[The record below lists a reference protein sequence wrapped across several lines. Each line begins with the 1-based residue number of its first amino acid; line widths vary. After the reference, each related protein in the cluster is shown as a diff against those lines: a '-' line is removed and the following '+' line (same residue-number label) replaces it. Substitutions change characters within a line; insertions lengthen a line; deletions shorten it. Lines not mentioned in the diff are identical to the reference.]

1 MKRAFFFILLVSL
14 GNLIVVIAQSPYY
27 NQEIENKISKII
39 EKLTLEE
46 KIGQMCQLT
55 VDMVT
60 DSKTKCSLDEALL
73 DTVIG
78 KYKVGSLLNVV
89 YGVAQKKEV
98 WADVIEQIQKKS
110 MKELGIPCIYGVD
123 EIHGASYT
131 QDAIYFPQGIN
142 MAATFNRDLVRR
154 CAEITAYE
162 TRASS
167 VAWTFAPVMD
177 LGRDARW
184 ARMWESYGED
194 SYLNAE
200 MGTQAVLGLQGENP
214 NQIDEYHIAA
224 CIKHYMGYGVPITGK
239 DRTPSSIM
247 EKDMREKY
255 FAPFLQTVRHG
266 ALTLMPNSSTN
277 SGIPFHANKKY
288 LTDWLKDDLQ
298 WDGVI
303 ISDWGDIYHLYDRDR
318 IAATKKEAIK
328 MAINA
333 GVDMSMVASEFSFC
347 IYLKELV
354 EEGEIP
360 MSRIDDA
367 VRRIL
372 RLKFRLGLFEHPYWN
387 IEKYNKFDSKKFA
400 QVALYAAEE
409 SEILLKNEDNILPLA
424 NGTKILVTGP
434 NSNSMR
440 CLNGGWSYS
449 WQGDRTDE
457 FAGRYNTIYEAISL
471 KYGAQ
476 NVTYEPGIMYMP
488 FKDDNWWEENIP
500 EIEKAVQAAKDVDV
514 IIACIGENSYC
525 ETPGNLE
532 DLNLS
537 KNQKQLIKELYA
549 TGKPIVLILNQG
561 RPRIIQDIEPLAK
574 AVVHIMLPGNYGG
587 DALANLLSGE
597 SNFSGRLPFTYP
609 RYINSLVTYD
619 YKPCEKMN
627 TMPGVYNYSA
637 EVNVLW
643 PFGFGLSYTNYQY
656 SNFRVNKSRFTAT
669 DELTF
674 TIDITNVGSKKGT
687 ESILLYSTDLIA
699 TVSPDVKR
707 LRDFAK
713 IELNPGE
720 TKTVSFELNASKLA
734 FVGHDNR
741 WRLEKGDFQ
750 MMCGSESLF
759 IQCTENKIW
768 EAPNI
773 N

>member
-1 MKRAFFFILLVSL
+1 MKRVLFFILLISL
-14 GNLIVVIAQSPYY
+14 ENLIIVSAQSAFY
-27 NQEIENKISKII
+27 NQETENKISKIL
-39 EKLTLEE
+39 ERLTLDE

-55 VDMVT
+55 VDMVKN
-60 DSKTKCSLDEALL
+60 SKTNCSLDEAML

-154 CAEITAYE
+154 GAEITAYE

-200 MGTQAVLGLQGENP
+200 MGTQAVLGLQGEDP
-214 NQIDEYHIAA
+214 NHVDQYHIAA
-224 CIKHYMGYGVPITGK
+224 CIKHYMGYGVPVTGK

-266 ALTLMPNSSTN
+266 ALSLMPNSSTN

-318 IAATKKEAIK
+318 IAASKKEAIK

-372 RLKFRLGLFEHPYWN
+372 RLKFRLGLFKSPYWD
-387 IEKYNKFDSKKFA
+387 IKKYEKFNSKEFA
-400 QVALYAAEE
+400 HVALHAAEE
-409 SEILLKNEDNILPLA
+409 SEILLKNEDNILPLPK
-424 NGTKILVTGP
+424 GTKILVTGP

-457 FAGRYNTIYEAISL
+457 FAGRYNTIYEALSQ

-476 NVTYEPGIMYMP
+476 NVTYEPGIKYVP
-488 FKDDNWWEENIP
+488 FKDNNWWKESKP
-500 EIEKAVQAAKDVDV
+500 EIERAVAAAKNVDV

-537 KNQKQLIKELYA
+537 KNQKRLIIELSK
-549 TGKPIVLILNQG
+549 TGKPIVMVLNQG
-561 RPRIIQDIEPLAK
+561 RPRIIHDIEPLVK

-587 DALANLLSGE
+587 DALANLLIGD

-609 RYINSLVTYD
+609 RHINSLITYD

-637 EVNVLW
+637 EVDVLW
-643 PFGFGLSYTNYQY
+643 PFGFGLSYTTYQY
-656 SNFRVNKSRFTAT
+656 SNFKVNQSRFTAT

-674 TIDITNVGSKKGT
+674 TVDVTNAGEKKGA
-687 ESILLYSTDLIA
+687 ESILLYSTDMIA

-707 LRDFAK
+707 LRDFEK
-713 IELNPGE
+713 VELKPGE
-720 TKTVSFELNASKLA
+720 TKTVSFKLKASELA
-734 FVGHDNR
+734 FVGHDNK

-750 MMCGSESLF
+750 MMCGTESLL
-759 IQCTENKIW
+759 IQCIEDNIW
-768 EAPNI
+768 ETPNI
-773 N
+773 D

>member
-1 MKRAFFFILLVSL
+1 MKRVLFFIILASL
-14 GNLIVVIAQSPYY
+14 ENLIIVNAQGTFY
-27 NQEIENKISKII
+27 NQETEEKISKIL
-39 EKLTLEE
+39 ERLTLDE

-110 MKELGIPCIYGVD
+110 MEELGIPCIYGVD

-131 QDAIYFPQGIN
+131 QDAIYFPQAIN

-154 CAEITAYE
+154 GAEITAYE

-167 VAWTFAPVMD
+167 VAWTFAPIMD

-200 MGTQAVLGLQGENP
+200 MGTQAVLGLQGEDP
-214 NQIDEYHIAA
+214 NHVDEYHIAA
-224 CIKHYMGYGVPITGK
+224 CIKHYMGYGVPVTGK

-266 ALTLMPNSSTN
+266 ALSLMPNSSTN

-318 IAATKKEAIK
+318 VAATKKEAIK

-372 RLKFRLGLFEHPYWN
+372 RLKFRLGLFEHPYWD
-387 IEKYNKFDSKKFA
+387 IRKYTKFNSKEFA
-400 QVALYAAEE
+400 KVALHVAEE
-409 SEILLKNEDNILPLA
+409 SEILLKNEDNILPLPH
-424 NGTKILVTGP
+424 GTKILVTGP

-457 FAGRYNTIYEAISL
+457 FAGRYNTIYEALSQ

-476 NVTYEPGIMYMP
+476 NVIYEAGITYVP
-488 FKDDNWWEENIP
+488 FKDDNWWEESKP
-500 EIEKAVQAAKDVDV
+500 EIEQAVAAAKNVDV

-537 KNQKQLIKELYA
+537 KNQKQLIIELSK

-561 RPRIIQDIEPLAK
+561 RPRIIHDIEPLVK

-587 DALANLLSGE
+587 DALANLLIGD

-609 RYINSLVTYD
+609 RHINSLITYD

-627 TMPGVYNYSA
+627 TMPGAYNYSA

-643 PFGFGLSYTNYQY
+643 PFGFGLSYTTYQY
-656 SNFRVNKSRFTAT
+656 SNFKVDQSRFTAI

-674 TIDITNVGSKKGT
+674 TIDVTNTGHKKGA
-687 ESILLYSTDLIA
+687 ESVLLYSTDMIA

-707 LRDFAK
+707 LRDFEK
-713 IELNPGE
+713 VELKPGE
-720 TKTVSFELNASKLA
+720 TKTVSFKLKANKLA
-734 FVGHDNR
+734 FVGHDNK
-741 WRLEKGDFQ
+741 WKLEKGDFQ
-750 MMCGSESLF
+750 MMCGSESLL
-759 IQCTENKIW
+759 IHCTEDKIW
-768 EAPNI
+768 ETPNI
-773 N
+773 D